1 MDRQSMIFGF
11 DRWGHQD
18 VAKHAQAI
26 LTRLEAGTMLCDG
39 AWPSEKI
46 EVFRRWI
53 ESGMPA

>member
-1 MDRQSMIFGF
+1 MIFGF

-26 LTRLEAGTMLCDG
+26 LTRLEAGTMPCDG